1 MTGRAAL
8 RGTWP
13 GGRRKGTNVASPTIL
28 LVEDEERLQHVLART
43 LEASGY
49 TVHTAST
56 AAEAVQMVLQERP
69 DVLVLDVNLPDD
81 TGWGV
86 LRRLAGLG
94 ITCTTLPTIMLSAG
108 QPAQRRIAEFEP
120 QAFLPKPFPV
130 DTLKRLIAEVLAPA
144 APPAESPGAISSGGR
159 HD

>member
-1 MTGRAAL
+1 MA
-8 RGTWP
+8 
-13 GGRRKGTNVASPTIL
+13 VPTIL
-28 LVEDEERLQHVLART
+28 LVEDEERLQHVLTRT

-49 TVHTAST
+49 TVHPAST
-56 AAEAVQMVLQERP
+56 AAEAVQVVLHKRP

-86 LRRLAGLG
+86 LRRLAELG

-120 QAFLPKPFPV
+120 RAFLPKPFPI
-130 DTLKRLIAEVLAPA
+130 DALKRLIAEALAPPS
-144 APPAESPGAISSGGR
+144 PPAASPGAISSGGR
-159 HD
+159 T